1 MLRNLYGKRGE
12 VKNKEGTKREYW
24 NTGILEYWNNGMMGK
39 IPPGLPLRKGGG
51 DLDSMAG
58 GGKGGEI

>member
-1 MLRNLYGKRGE
+1 MESGGRSRTKKEQRG
-12 VKNKEGTKREYW
+12 